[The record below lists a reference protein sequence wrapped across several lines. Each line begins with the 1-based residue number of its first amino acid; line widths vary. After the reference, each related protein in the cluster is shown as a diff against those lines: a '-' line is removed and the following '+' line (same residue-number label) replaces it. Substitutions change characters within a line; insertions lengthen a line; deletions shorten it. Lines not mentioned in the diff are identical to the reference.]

1 MVRFIKWSL
10 GIVAG
15 LIVVTVIAVY
25 IILLSYDFNDLKP
38 RISKAAIDTTGRE
51 LTIDGDIDL
60 EIGLTPS
67 LVLSGIKFQNAQW
80 GSRPEMVKLDRFEI
94 QVALLPLIKRNIEIK
109 RFILIDPDILIET
122 NKSGKLNIIFDV
134 PEKTPG
140 KTEQEKA
147 PSVPSKGTT
156 QLPSLSF
163 NKLEIVNGKLTY
175 RDGKTGKSEQI
186 ILSKMLAGTE
196 GMDDPIDLSLNGSYN
211 KAVFDMEGRFGPLAA
226 LVDSKKECPID
237 ITISAFDA
245 SIKLNGSVKDALTP
259 QGVDIGFTVDIDKWD
274 KISKIAEQPVP
285 IKEALNVTGRM
296 SDSGP
301 KSYRIKDLKVKMGNM
316 DIIGSMGIDLAG
328 KIPAVDVNL
337 TSKNL
342 DLRPFIAQ
350 EEKKD
355 SPVSKSKQ
363 DKTVKGTDK
372 VFPDDPLPADALK
385 KVDGKFQIYFDKVIL
400 PQLAVNKLEMD
411 IAIKGGQLDVK
422 PLKASVGGGNI
433 GGSIRITPAGNA
445 LNMSTLLTV
454 EDVELGDMLKN
465 ADITDMIEGIVDI
478 DINLAGKGS
487 SIASIMAGL
496 NGHTSIIMGHGRI
509 NNKYIDLIGEGL
521 SNNIFRLINPAREGK
536 DYTVINC
543 MVNRFDIIKGI
554 ADSTA
559 LVLDTELMS
568 VIGEGEID
576 LGTEKLSFSLK
587 PVPKKGVGGFKLS
600 LGELAK
606 PFKLGGTLA
615 NPSLV
620 LDKTKAAL
628 TIGNALAGNDLFGP
642 GGIAATLVSK
652 SGDKDE
658 NPCVAAIEAAKTGE
672 KQSEEKEEEE
682 PQKTPRDIIEDVIK
696 DPRKA
701 IKNFFGR

>member
-1 MVRFIKWSL
+1 MGRLIKWSL
-10 GIVAG
+10 GIIAG
-15 LIVVTVIAVY
+15 LIIVAVITVY

-38 RISKAAIDTTGRE
+38 RISKAVIDTTGRE
-51 LTIDGDIDL
+51 LAIDGDIDL

-80 GSRPEMVKLDRFEI
+80 GSRPDMVKLDRFEI
-94 QVALLPLIKRNIEIK
+94 QVALLPLIKGNIEIK
-109 RFILIDPDILIET
+109 RFILIEPDIIIET
-122 NKSGKLNIIFDV
+122 DRSGKLNLIFDV
-134 PEKTPG
+134 PEKTPE
-140 KTEQEKA
+140 KEEQEKA
-147 PSVPSKGTT
+147 PPAPSKDAA
-156 QLPSLSF
+156 QLPSLAF
-163 NKLEIVNGKLTY
+163 NKLEIINGKLTY

-186 ILSKMLAGTE
+186 ILSRLLASTE
-196 GMDDPIDLSLNGSYN
+196 GMDNPIDLSLNGSYN
-211 KAVFDMEGRFGPLAA
+211 KAIFNMEGRFGPLAA
-226 LVDSKKECPID
+226 LIDSKKECPID
-237 ITISAFDA
+237 VKINAFDA
-245 SIKLNGSVKDALTP
+245 SINLKGSVKDALTP
-259 QGVDIGFTVDIDKWD
+259 QGVDIGFTVDIDKWE
-274 KISKIAEQPVP
+274 KISQIAKQPVP
-285 IKEALNVTGRM
+285 IKEALNLSGRM

-301 KSYRIKDLKVKMGNM
+301 KSYRIKDLKVKMGDM
-316 DIIGSMGIDLAG
+316 DIIGSMGINLAG

-337 TSKNL
+337 ASKNL
-342 DLRPFIAQ
+342 DLRPFIAH

-355 SPVSKSKQ
+355 SPGSKQ
-363 DKTVKGTDK
+363 DKSVKGTDK

-385 KVDGKFQIYFDKVIL
+385 KVDGKFQIRFDKFIL

-411 IAIKGGQLDVK
+411 IAMKGGQLDVK

-433 GGSIRITPAGNA
+433 RGSIRITSAGNA

-454 EDVELGDMLKN
+454 EDVELGDMLKD

-496 NGHTSIIMGHGRI
+496 NGYTSIIMGQGRI
-509 NNKYIDLIGEGL
+509 NNKYIDIIGEGL
-521 SNNIFRLINPAREGK
+521 SNNIFRLINPAREKK
-536 DYTVINC
+536 DYTVIRC
-543 MVNRFDIIKGI
+543 MVNRFDIRKGM

-559 LVLDTELMS
+559 FVLDTELMS

-576 LGTEKLSFSLK
+576 LGTEKLSFSLN

-615 NPSLV
+615 RPSLV

-628 TIGNALAGNDLFGP
+628 TIGKALAGNALFGP
-642 GGIAATLVSK
+642 VGIAAALVSK
-652 SGDKDE
+652 SSDKDE

-672 KQSEEKEEEE
+672 KQSREKEEDES
-682 PQKTPRDIIEDVIK
+682 QKTPRNIIEDVIK
-696 DPRKA
+696 DPGKA
-701 IKNFFGR
+701 IKSLFGRE